1 MKTLTTATALLIA
14 LSAPLMAQSITEK
27 VTGCATKPIEGTNAL
42 QFADPTCAARAGV
55 IAPPSGG
62 ETRPAVSAE
71 VAQNIKDLADRL
83 SN

>member
-1 MKTLTTATALLIA
+1 MKTLTATMAVLIA
-14 LSAPLMAQSITEK
+14 LASPAMAESITEK
-27 VTGCATKPIEGTNAL
+27 VTGCATKPIEGSNAL

-62 ETRPAVSAE
+62 ETRPTVSAE